1 MNSRDLVYVALF
13 AAVTAAL
20 ALFPPLMLPVGGVPI
35 TAQSLGPMLA
45 GCIIGA
51 KRGGLSLLLFVVLVA
66 VGLPLMPGGRG
77 GLGVLLS
84 PSGGFILGWIVGA
97 FVVGYIVE
105 RYWQKLTLVHAGL
118 ACFVGGVV
126 VVYVCGI
133 PWMAMVAGIDL
144 GQAVVVSIAY
154 IPGDFIKVVVAAI
167 IAVTVKR
174 SYPLIQGQVRST

>member
-84 PSGGFILGWIVGA
+84 PSGGFILGWIFGA
-97 FVVGYIVE
+97 FVVG
-105 RYWQKLTLVHAGL
+105 
-118 ACFVGGVV
+118 
-126 VVYVCGI
+126 
-133 PWMAMVAGIDL
+133 
-144 GQAVVVSIAY
+144 
-154 IPGDFIKVVVAAI
+154 
-167 IAVTVKR
+167 
-174 SYPLIQGQVRST
+174 